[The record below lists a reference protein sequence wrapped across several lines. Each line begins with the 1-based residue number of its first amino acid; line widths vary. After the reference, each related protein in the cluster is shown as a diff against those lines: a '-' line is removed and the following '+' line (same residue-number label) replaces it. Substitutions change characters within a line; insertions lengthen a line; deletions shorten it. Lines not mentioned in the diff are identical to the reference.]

1 MLMATKIKTEKY
13 SMEEFNAWTKFI
25 GFGTRFDYTN
35 FENRE
40 LVRRIEDAKFAME
53 NPKVPNPSD
62 NLQSEPQK
70 TSFRISSG
78 IESLINLFKTNK

>member
-1 MLMATKIKTEKY
+1 MMATKAKPEKY
-13 SMEEFNAWTKFI
+13 SIEEFNQWTKFI

-62 NLQSEPQK
+62 NLQCDSQK
-70 TSFRISSG
+70 TGFRISSG
-78 IESLINLFKTNK
+78 IESLINLFKTKK

>member
-1 MLMATKIKTEKY
+1 MATKIKHKEY
-13 SMEEFNAWTKFI
+13 SIEELNAWTKFI

-40 LVRRIEDAKFAME
+40 LVKRIEDAKFALE

-62 NLQSEPQK
+62 QLESPQ
-70 TSFRISSG
+70 TENRSILSG
-78 IESLINLFKTNK
+78 IKSLLNLF